1 MGNKN
6 YEVITE
12 CVAIKDEYMYCVAR
26 EMNIILK
33 INKESLQVEIMT
45 NMPDEDGMVS
55 RLYFGIYID
64 GDEMMLVPC
73 NAKKLWIYN
82 FVTCT
87 WKGLALD
94 DFVDPNMEAKFVGGA
109 LKNGM
114 AYLYGFKYKG
124 ILKVNVKS
132 GEITELLEKQGE
144 YAFWGESTAELDNK
158 LYVANRLESNVMC
171 IDTYNAKI
179 KKIFIDEC
187 KQRDKYKNDGIVNV
201 GDTFYI
207 MSHHGNYFIKWN
219 SREET
224 QIIEIDKI
232 FDTMESYFNGIAAS
246 KDIVFLYGSKKKNF
260 IYNIN
265 SPNNS
270 YVLDGNIYFAK
281 YYENIGFVV
290 CKKGKINIYDSQY
303 ILLNIIDININNSKH
318 DMIMKKNKIE
328 SKVYKENDFVR
339 LNEFVK
345 LFEEN

>member
-158 LYVANRLESNVMC
+158 LYVANRL
-171 IDTYNAKI
+171 
-179 KKIFIDEC
+179 
-187 KQRDKYKNDGIVNV
+187 
-201 GDTFYI
+201 
-207 MSHHGNYFIKWN
+207 
-219 SREET
+219 
-224 QIIEIDKI
+224 
-232 FDTMESYFNGIAAS
+232 
-246 KDIVFLYGSKKKNF
+246 
-260 IYNIN
+260 
-265 SPNNS
+265 
-270 YVLDGNIYFAK
+270 
-281 YYENIGFVV
+281 
-290 CKKGKINIYDSQY
+290 
-303 ILLNIIDININNSKH
+303 
-318 DMIMKKNKIE
+318 
-328 SKVYKENDFVR
+328 
-339 LNEFVK
+339 
-345 LFEEN
+345 